1 MNRRASCFYKEIGEM
16 IMITKVITKRNWEIA
31 KINGEIN
38 EVSLK
43 EEGFIHC
50 SSLEQALNVAQKHFV
65 HEEDVLLLTINP
77 ALVKAETKYEP
88 ASNGQEYPHVYG
100 VINVDAIVDVVTL
113 PKENGE
119 FILP

>member
-43 EEGFIHC
+43 KRG
-50 SSLEQALNVAQKHFV
+50 LYTV
-65 HEEDVLLLTINP
+65 HL
-77 ALVKAETKYEP
+77 
-88 ASNGQEYPHVYG
+88 
-100 VINVDAIVDVVTL
+100 
-113 PKENGE
+113 
-119 FILP
+119 